1 MDCSMPGLPVPHH
14 LLEFAQV
21 HVHCINDAIQPSHP
35 LMPSSLSALNFFQ
48 HLGFFPNE
56 SAACI
61 RWPKCWR
68 FSFSI
73 SPSSKYLGLISLK
86 INLFYLLVSKGL
98 QESSPAPQ
106 FKGIN
111 SLALCLLYG
120 PALTNLHDQWGD
132 HSLDCMDFCQQ
143 SNVFAFQQTVY
154 VCHSFPAKK
163 QLSSNFIRN

>member
-1 MDCSMPGLPVPHH
+1 MLSFLFSHPVMSNSLWPHGLQHTRPPCSSPSPK
-14 LLEFAQV
+14 FAQV
-21 HVHCINDAIQPSHP
+21 HVHCIGDAVQPSHP

-132 HSLDCMDFCQQ
+132 HSLD
-143 SNVFAFQQTVY
+143 Y
-154 VCHSFPAKK
+154 YGP
-163 QLSSNFIRN
+163 LSTE